1 MGYKYLIRKEI
12 MKRIFCTLIFFMG
25 LQNSSSFAEESY
37 LKEAQNYLDKGEVK
51 SAVIQLKNLLKENP
65 LDAEGRLLLG
75 KSYLKLGDGPSAVK
89 ELEKARDLHLAEEK
103 WIIPLSKAYL
113 IKGDI
118 EKVLKEPEEGSSFS
132 KETRAELLALKG
144 MARLSKGDKEL
155 ASEKFNAALA
165 INPKSSEALLGL
177 ARIAFQN
184 KEFDE
189 AKKRA
194 NEVLVFDAS
203 HVGALLILGEAERL
217 SGQNDQALEHFNQ
230 VLKLNKDNLQGRLA
244 RATTYISKG
253 DLASAQ
259 KDVDS
264 IKKTYGEMPF
274 VEYLN
279 AVIAF
284 QNKELQK
291 AEDSLTKVLNAA
303 PNHPQSLLLMGS
315 VAYAQGKL
323 ETAENNLSRYLK
335 IAPRHLPA
343 IKLLAAAR
351 MKLKQPKQALEI
363 LQTVEA
369 SSQSDPQFMA
379 LLGSAYMQNNQ
390 LDKGTEALEK
400 AAKLAPDVAAIQTQ
414 LALGHIASG
423 KVDQAV
429 GNLEHA
435 VSLDQGVV
443 QADVMLVMAQ
453 VQQKKYDQAIKTAD
467 KLSSKMPDNPMPYH
481 LKAAAYK
488 AKGDKTNARKQWQLA
503 LEKKADYATAAINLA
518 NLALEEG
525 DTKAAEIEYQK
536 LLKNSP
542 ENLSA
547 LIGLAQLSEKRRDY
561 AAMERWLNKAHDL
574 NPKAL
579 QPSIMLSRY
588 HLAKNEPMKALEKMR
603 EAHSNNEDN
612 PMALYELGKVQLAA
626 GQNSNAIHSFRKLE
640 DKAKN
645 NPELFFLLGKAL
657 KAEKS
662 SQEAVAAW
670 EKAVSIKTD
679 YLPAEA
685 ALAEESLQQ
694 KQFDKAEQLALEI
707 QKKHPQS
714 SLGFRFHGDSYRGRK
729 QNNKALEAY
738 KKAFKIAPNSY
749 LAQQQFLLLKQAG
762 EMDKAF
768 SLLEAWSKNDQNDLN
783 AMLMLAMA
791 HQEKGHKQK
800 AVDYYEKILEKSANN
815 TLVLNNL
822 AWLYQELGDKRAVAT
837 AEKALVN
844 AENSPEVADT
854 AGWILI
860 QNNQVNKGLVILQ
873 QAAVQAPHIAAIRVH
888 LAEALVKAGRKDEAR
903 KELTRLLK
911 EKKRFA
917 ERAEAEKLLES
928 LK

>member
-1 MGYKYLIRKEI
+1 
-12 MKRIFCTLIFFMG
+12 MKRFFCALIWLIGFQ
-25 LQNSSSFAEESY
+25 LSSVEAGEY

-51 SAVIQLKNLLKENP
+51 AAVIQLKNLLKEDP
-65 LDAEGRLLLG
+65 LAAEGRLLLG
-75 KSYLKLGDGPSAVK
+75 ESYLKLGDGPSAVK
-89 ELEKARDLHLAEEK
+89 ELEKARDLHLSEEK
-103 WIIPLSKAYL
+103 WVLPLSKAYL
-113 IKGDI
+113 IKGDVGQLLDKTEI
-118 EKVLKEPEEGSSFS
+118 KASFPT
-132 KETRAELLALKG
+132 ELQAELQALKG
-144 MARLSKGDKEL
+144 MALLSKGEKEQ
-155 ASEKFNAALA
+155 AAEKFNTALSLS
-165 INPKSSEALLGL
+165 PKSSEALLGL
-177 ARIAFQN
+177 ARIAFQD
-184 KEFDE
+184 KEFDQTKE
-189 AKKRA
+189 RA
-194 NEVLVFDAS
+194 NQVLVLDAGNA
-203 HVGALLILGEAERL
+203 GALLILGEAERL

-230 VLKLNKDNLQGRLA
+230 VLELNKDNLQGRLA

-259 KDVDS
+259 KDVDR

-284 QNKELQK
+284 QNKKLQK

-335 IAPRHLPA
+335 IAPGHLPA

-363 LQTVEA
+363 LQTVETSA
-369 SSQSDPQFMA
+369 QSDPQFMA

-390 LDKGTEALEK
+390 LDKGTEALDK
-400 AAKLAPDVAAIQTQ
+400 SAKLAPDVAAIQTQ

-453 VQQKKYDQAIKTAD
+453 VQQKRYDQAIKTAD
-467 KLSSKMPDNPMPYH
+467 KLSAKMPDNPMPYH

-488 AKGDKTNARKQWQLA
+488 AKGDKVNARKQWQLA

-518 NLALEEG
+518 MLDLQEG
-525 DTKAAEIEYQK
+525 DTKSAEAEYQK

-542 ENLSA
+542 GNLSA
-547 LIGLAQLSEKRRDY
+547 LIGLAQLSEKRRDHV
-561 AAMERWLNKAHDL
+561 AMESWLNKAEAA
-574 NPKAL
+574 NPSAL

-588 HLAKNEPMKALEKMR
+588 LLAKNEPMKALEKMR
-603 EAHSNNEDN
+603 EAYSKNEDN

-626 GQNSNAIHSFRKLE
+626 GQNSNAIHSFRRLE
-640 DKAKN
+640 NKAQK
-645 NPELFFLLGKAL
+645 NPELFLLLGKAL
-657 KAEKS
+657 QAEKNG
-662 SQEAVAAW
+662 QEAVAAW
-670 EKAVSIKTD
+670 EKALLIKAD

-685 ALAEESLQQ
+685 ALVKDALRQKKFEEAERQ
-694 KQFDKAEQLALEI
+694 AVEI
-707 QKKHPQS
+707 QKRHPKS
-714 SLGFRFHGDSYRGRK
+714 ALGFRFQGDSYRGRK
-729 QNNKALEAY
+729 QSGKALKAY
-738 KKAFKIAPNSY
+738 KKAFELAPDSY

-762 EMDKAF
+762 KVDKGF
-768 SLLEAWSKNDQNDLN
+768 SLLEAWAKNNQNDLSTK
-783 AMLMLAMA
+783 LMLAMA
-791 HQEKGHKQK
+791 HQEKGHKAK
-800 AVDYYEKILEKSANN
+800 AVSYYEKIIVKVPNN
-815 TLVLNNL
+815 TLALNNL

-837 AEKALVN
+837 AEKALAN

-854 AGWILI
+854 VGWILI

-888 LAEALVKAGRKDEAR
+888 LAEALAKSGRKDEAR
-903 KELTRLLK
+903 KELARLLK
-911 EKKRFA
+911 EKSRFA